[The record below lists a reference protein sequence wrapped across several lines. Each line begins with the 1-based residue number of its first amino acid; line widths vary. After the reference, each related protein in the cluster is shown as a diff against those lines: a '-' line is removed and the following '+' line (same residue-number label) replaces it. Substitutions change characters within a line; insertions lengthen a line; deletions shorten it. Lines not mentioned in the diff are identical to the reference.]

1 MIEEEITEAKKEEIE
16 TILKKTEGRGT
27 TDLDGTITETIL
39 HLEKEI
45 TTEWITIEVTD
56 KEMSSHQK
64 ETILT

>member
-1 MIEEEITEAKKEEIE
+1 MIEEEITEAKKEETE

-27 TDLDGTITETIL
+27 TDPDETITETTL
-39 HLEKEI
+39 HLEKET

-56 KEMSSHQK
+56 KEMNSHQK